1 MKYNQPYGITDPE
14 APYINGDPS
23 IGRQGSIIPAAAVE
37 FPQRDIISAI
47 Y

>member
-37 FPQRDIISAI
+37 FPQRE
-47 Y
+47 